1 MMENTSRKLKVYST
15 LGKPAPKI
23 CLQGKWVEEVGF
35 SIGDYIEV
43 VIDDN
48 RVIITKITEPK
59 KLPTASMKTTVSKP
73 TIDVVKEQAVQ
84 YKTNENDVIEK
95 ALVYYFKK
103 KGII

>member
-1 MMENTSRKLKVYST
+1 MENASRKLKVYST

-48 RVIITKITEPK
+48 QMIITKVEPSK
-59 KLPTASMKTTVSKP
+59 VPTASMKTTLSKP
-73 TIDVVKEQAVQ
+73 TIDVVKEQALQ
-84 YKTNENDVIEK
+84 YKTDENDVIEK
-95 ALVYYFKK
+95 ALLYYFKK